1 MIGEPISH
9 YEILDK
15 LGEGG
20 MGVVYKARDLRL
32 QRLVALKFL
41 PPEITAS
48 PERIARFEQEAR
60 AVSTLNHPHISTIH
74 AMDEDAG
81 RRFLVLE
88 YLPGGT
94 LRQRLDDLR
103 ARSRAFPLRD
113 VVLIGVNV
121 ARGLAHAHRK
131 GIVHRDIKP
140 ENVMFDGEGMLRITD
155 FGLAKTASSEFA
167 LLTRDGTTVGTA
179 AYMAPEQALRN
190 ETSPRSDLFSLGVV
204 LYELIVGQRPF
215 SGASEFA
222 AMSAVVNDPIVPPA
236 RLRPGMPPELERIV
250 LRLLEKD
257 PARRYQTSEEVAT
270 DLDALAPIPDG
281 PSTAEL
287 DYFGPTRTMIAT
299 PQATL
304 AAKSTSRLRAGIAF
318 TTLLIAGLA
327 VIAGLNWRKLRGP
340 APVTQL
346 AVLPFTARSNTAED
360 VAFGN
365 GLAGIISARL
375 AALGTKLQ
383 IIPDDDVRQNRVATP
398 IDAKKT
404 FGVAAVLTG
413 EVERQPS
420 GAAVR
425 IHLVDTTSG
434 KMLRS
439 ASVNPHDGD
448 RPLEEDV
455 IRDAAA
461 LLGLSLDD
469 LALGKLRAD
478 GSRAANAYDYYVL
491 GAGYLQRYDL
501 AGNTSSARAAFERAI
516 HLDPSYAMAYAGLSD
531 AYMRQYLDSG
541 ELQYLE
547 KARDAAN
554 QALSRNETMGSPH
567 ITLGMI
573 AMFTGDTSEGIRQ
586 FKAALDRDPVN
597 AETYRQ
603 LGAAYDQAG
612 NVAQA
617 EATYNRAIQLR
628 PNFWLGYLDSATFY
642 DKYGRYAEAE
652 KALITASGLTP
663 DNYLVYRFLGAV
675 QMKRGEWAAAESNL
689 NKALALRPGGS
700 VYSNLGTLYLYTGRY
715 SEAIPMLEQSVKI
728 GGGNKNFSF
737 TIWGNLGDAYRF
749 TPGSEAAAGEAYRQ
763 AIEIAGKQLAIN
775 PNDGRLLGQIAV
787 YQAKRKNFAEA
798 DRRIKAARKAAPG
811 NLDVLFDWALILEI
825 EGKTSESLAA
835 LKDALAAGFSLSIV
849 ESEPELASLR
859 KDPHYADAK
868 ASAAARE
875 IKEKK

>member
-48 PERIARFEQEAR
+48 PERVARFEQEAR

-74 AMDEDAG
+74 AMEESAG
-81 RRFLVLE
+81 RTFLVLE

-94 LRQRLDDLR
+94 LRQRLDDFR
-103 ARSRAFPLRD
+103 ALNRPFPLRD
-113 VVLIGVNV
+113 VVRIGVNV
-121 ARGLAHAHRK
+121 ARGLGHAHRK

-140 ENVMFDGEGMLRITD
+140 ENVMFDGEGILRITD
-155 FGLAKTASSEFA
+155 FGLAKMESSEFA

-190 ETSPRSDLFSLGVV
+190 ETSPRSDLFSFGVV
-204 LYELIVGQRPF
+204 LYELIAGQRPF
-215 SGASEFA
+215 AGASEFA
-222 AMSAVVNDPIVPPA
+222 AMSAVVNDPIIPPA
-236 RLRPGMPPELERIV
+236 RLRPGIPPDLERIV
-250 LRLLEKD
+250 LRLLEKN
-257 PARRYQTSEEVAT
+257 PAQRYQTSEEVAT
-270 DLDALAPIPDG
+270 DLEALGPILDSG

-304 AAKSTSRLRAGIAF
+304 ATKPTSRRSTRIALAALLVAGVIAIAGI
-318 TTLLIAGLA
+318 T
-327 VIAGLNWRKLRGP
+327 WSKLRGP
-340 APVTQL
+340 AAVTQL
-346 AVLPFTARSNTAED
+346 AILPFTARSNTAED

-383 IIPDDDVRQNRVATP
+383 IIPDDDVRQNRVATAT
-398 IDAKKT
+398 DAKKT

-420 GAAVR
+420 GAAVK
-425 IHLVDTTSG
+425 IHLVDTNSG
-434 KMLRS
+434 KVVRS

-516 HLDPSYAMAYAGLSD
+516 QLDPSYAMAYAGLSD

-541 ELQYLE
+541 EGQYLE

-573 AMFTGDTSEGIRQ
+573 AMFTGDNSEGIRQ

-612 NVAQA
+612 NIAQA

-642 DKYGRYAEAE
+642 DKYGRYPEAE
-652 KALITASGLTP
+652 KALTTASGLTP

-675 QMKRGEWAAAESNL
+675 QMKRGEWAAAENNL
-689 NKALALRPGGS
+689 KKALALRPGGS

-737 TIWGNLGDAYRF
+737 TIWGNLGDAYRW
-749 TPGSEAAAGEAYRQ
+749 TPGSEAAAAEAYRQ
-763 AIEIAGKQLAIN
+763 AIDIAGKQLAIN
-775 PNDGRLLGQIAV
+775 PNNGALLGQIAV

-798 DRRIKAARKAAPG
+798 DRGIKAARKAAPG
-811 NLDVLFDWALILEI
+811 NLDVLFDSALIFEI
-825 EGKTSESLAA
+825 EEKRAESLAA
-835 LKDALAAGFSLSIV
+835 LKEALAAGFSLSIV

-859 KDPHYADAK
+859 KDPHYTDVK
-868 ASAAARE
+868 ASA
-875 IKEKK
+875 KERK

>member
-41 PPEITAS
+41 PPEITTS
-48 PERIARFEQEAR
+48 RERIARFEQEAR
-60 AVSTLNHPHISTIH
+60 AISTLNHPHISTIH
-74 AMDEDAG
+74 AMEESGG
-81 RRFLVLE
+81 RSFLVLE

-94 LRQRLDDLR
+94 LRQRLDDFR
-103 ARSRAFPLRD
+103 ARNRPFPLQDAVR
-113 VVLIGVNV
+113 IGINV

-140 ENVMFDGEGMLRITD
+140 ENVMFDGEGLLRITD
-155 FGLAKTASSEFA
+155 FGLAKTESSELT

-190 ETSPRSDLFSLGVV
+190 ETSPRSDLFSLGVM
-204 LYELIVGQRPF
+204 LYELIAGQRPF
-215 SGASEFA
+215 AGASEFA
-222 AMSAVVNDPIVPPA
+222 AMSAVVNDPIISPA
-236 RLRPGMPPELERIV
+236 QLRPAVPLDLERIV
-250 LRLLEKD
+250 LRLLEKN
-257 PARRYQTSEEVAT
+257 PALRYQTSEEVAT
-270 DLDALAPIPDG
+270 ELEALGSIPDSI

-299 PQATL
+299 PQAVL
-304 AAKSTSRLRAGIAF
+304 ATKSTSRRRLQIALAA
-318 TTLLIAGLA
+318 LLIVGLA
-327 VIAGLNWRKLRGP
+327 IIGGLAWKKRGP
-340 APVTQL
+340 AAVTQL

-383 IIPDDDVRQNRVATP
+383 IIPDEDIRQNRVATP
-398 IDAKKT
+398 TDAKKT

-413 EVERQPS
+413 EVERLPS
-420 GAAVR
+420 GAAVK
-425 IHLVDTTSG
+425 IHLVDTNSG
-434 KMLRS
+434 KVMRS
-439 ASVNPHDGD
+439 ASVNPGNGD
-448 RPLEEDV
+448 KPLEEDV

-516 HLDPSYAMAYAGLSD
+516 QLDPSYAMAYAGLSD
-531 AYMRQYLDSG
+531 AYIRQYLDSG
-541 ELQYLE
+541 EGQYLE

-603 LGAAYDQAG
+603 LGAAYDQSG
-612 NVAQA
+612 NIAQA

-642 DKYGRYAEAE
+642 DKYGRYPEAE
-652 KALITASGLTP
+652 KALTTASTLTP

-715 SEAIPMLEQSVKI
+715 PEAISMLEQSVRV

-737 TIWGNLGDAYRF
+737 TIWGNLGDAYRW
-749 TPGSEAAAGEAYRQ
+749 TPGSEASAAQAYQQ
-763 AIEIAGKQLAIN
+763 AIDIAQKQLAIN
-775 PNDGRLLGQIAV
+775 PNNGTLLGQIAV
-787 YQAKRKNFAEA
+787 YEAKRKNFAEA
-798 DRRIKAARKAAPG
+798 DRGIRAARKAAPG
-811 NLDVLFDWALILEI
+811 NLDILFDSALILEI
-825 EGKTSESLAA
+825 EGKRAESLAA
-835 LKDALAAGFSLSIV
+835 LKEALASGFSLSIV

-859 KDPHYADAK
+859 KDPHYTDAK
-868 ASAAARE
+868 ASA
-875 IKEKK
+875 KEKK

>member
-1 MIGEPISH
+1 MIGELISH

-20 MGVVYKARDLRL
+20 MGVVYKALDLRL
-32 QRLVALKFL
+32 QRVVALKFL
-41 PPEITAS
+41 PLEITTS
-48 PERIARFEQEAR
+48 RERIARFEQEAR
-60 AVSTLNHPHISTIH
+60 AISTLNHPHISTIH
-74 AMDEDAG
+74 AMEESDG
-81 RRFLVLE
+81 RTFLVLE

-94 LRQRLDDLR
+94 LRQRLDDFR
-103 ARSRAFPLRD
+103 ARDRPFPLPDAVR
-113 VVLIGVNV
+113 IGINV

-140 ENVMFDGEGMLRITD
+140 ENLMFDGEGVLRITD
-155 FGLAKTASSEFA
+155 FGLAKTESSELT

-190 ETSPRSDLFSLGVV
+190 ETSPRSDLFSLGVL

-215 SGASEFA
+215 TGANEFA
-222 AMSAVVNDPIVPPA
+222 AMSAVVNDPIIPPA
-236 RLRPGMPPELERIV
+236 RLRPGVPLDLERIV
-250 LRLLEKD
+250 LRLLQKN
-257 PARRYQTSEEVAT
+257 PALRYQTGEEVAA
-270 DLDALAPIPDG
+270 DLAALGPIPDSSA
-281 PSTAEL
+281 STSDL

-299 PQATL
+299 PQALLT
-304 AAKSTSRLRAGIAF
+304 AKPTSRRRVGIAL
-318 TTLLIAGLA
+318 TTLLIAGVA
-327 VIAGLNWRKLRGP
+327 VTAGLNWKRLRGP
-340 APVTQL
+340 AAVTQL

-398 IDAKKT
+398 MDAKKT

-413 EVERQPS
+413 EVERQPT
-420 GAAVR
+420 GAAVKMD
-425 IHLVDTTSG
+425 LVDTKSG
-434 KMLRS
+434 KVMRS
-439 ASVNPHDGD
+439 ASVNPGDGD
-448 RPLEEDV
+448 KPLEEDV
-455 IRDAAA
+455 IRNAAA

-478 GSRAANAYDYYVL
+478 GSRASNAYDYYVL

-501 AGNTSSARAAFERAI
+501 AGNTSSARAAFERSI
-516 HLDPSYAMAYAGLSD
+516 HLDPSYAMAYAGLGD

-567 ITLGMI
+567 VTLGMI
-573 AMFTGDTSEGIRQ
+573 AMLTGDSGEGIRQ
-586 FKAALDRDPVN
+586 FKAALERDPVN

-612 NVAQA
+612 NIAQA

-628 PNFWLGYLDSATFY
+628 PDFWLGYLDSATFY
-642 DKYGRYAEAE
+642 DKHGRYPEAE
-652 KALITASGLTP
+652 KALATASTLTP

-675 QMKRGEWAAAESNL
+675 QMKRGEWVAAENNL
-689 NKALALRPGGS
+689 KKALALRPGGS

-715 SEAIPMLEQSVKI
+715 PEAIHMLEQSVRI

-737 TIWGNLGDAYRF
+737 TIWGNLGDAYRWS
-749 TPGSEAAAGEAYRQ
+749 PGSEAAAAQAYQQ
-763 AIEIAGKQLAIN
+763 AIDIAGKQLAIN
-775 PNDGRLLGQIAV
+775 PNNGALLGQIAV
-787 YQAKRKNFAEA
+787 YEAKRKNFVEA
-798 DRRIKAARKAAPG
+798 DHKLKAARKAAPG
-811 NLDVLFDWALILEI
+811 NLDVLFDSALILEI
-825 EGKTSESLAA
+825 EGKRAESLAA
-835 LKDALAAGFSLSIV
+835 LKQALAAGFSLSIV
-849 ESEPELASLR
+849 ESEPELAALR
-859 KDPHYADAK
+859 KDPDYPDVK
-868 ASAAARE
+868 ANT
-875 IKEKK
+875 KEKK